1 MTAGDFVMSVR
12 NASSRA
18 CHGYGRKIETSSYA
32 LHSNYRYG
40 ENTNAQRND
49 LYWEKNYRQL
59 HVNRVHLR

>member
-1 MTAGDFVMSVR
+1 MTAGDFVMGVR

-49 LYWEKNYRQL
+49 LYWEKKL
-59 HVNRVHLR
+59 